1 MLDII
6 AGRRSIRK
14 FKDIPVSEDLLM
26 KILDSGRLAPS
37 DTNTQPW
44 HFIVVQTPEMR
55 ARLATVS
62 HDQQWMC
69 AAPVFIVCVADLL
82 RSESEDRP
90 PRIDEQTPGIAPKQ
104 IILDTAIAAQTMVL
118 AAESQGLGT
127 CWVSWFVQD
136 EIRPVLGL
144 PDDKYVVAILTLGYP
159 DQKPNPRPRRPLEDV
174 VRRER
179 W

>member
-1 MLDII
+1 MLETI
-6 AGRRSIRK
+6 AKRRSIRK
-14 FKDIPVSEDLLM
+14 YKDTPVSDETLLE
-26 KILDSGRLAPS
+26 ILDCGRLAPS

-44 HFIVVQTPEMR
+44 HFIAVRSDEMR
-55 ARLATVS
+55 ARLARVA
-62 HDQQWMC
+62 HDQQWML

-90 PRIDEQTPGIAPKQ
+90 PRIDEQTPGIAAKQ

-118 AAESQGLGT
+118 AAESLGLGT

-144 PDDKYVVAILTLGYP
+144 PEDKYVVAILTLGVP
-159 DQKPNPRPRRPLEDV
+159 DQAPKPRPRRPLEDV
-174 VRRER
+174 VRYEK